1 MGKRAWL
8 NEAIA
13 NEYLP
18 FLASLDDN
26 EKGQTQAEQ
35 FNQTIRKSWSARG
48 LTKLSQQQSLMD
60 TTRKAIKNY
69 LGEKHFSLNYIKFST
84 SEYIQL
90 NDAKQGRVAER
101 NEQVQ
106 FLDDP
111 DAIVRKAI
119 ALLKSPE

>member
-8 NEAIA
+8 NDAIA
-13 NEYLP
+13 TEYLP

-26 EKGQTQAEQ
+26 EKGQAQAEQ

-69 LGEKHFSLNYIKFST
+69 QE
-84 SEYIQL
+84 
-90 NDAKQGRVAER
+90 
-101 NEQVQ
+101 
-106 FLDDP
+106 
-111 DAIVRKAI
+111 RKALQFELHQI
-119 ALLKSPE
+119 QHFGIYHLKRC